1 MPKHVEPSSADGAA
15 CSAPVPDG
23 VRRQVP
29 DVVPSDADVAA
40 CLRVLDALAARPA
53 AFQSPAHRD
62 LRAAT
67 RRARDALAQ
76 TDFGGGDGLAYGR
89 RRQLRKEREARQS
102 QQAARDRR
110 HRDTTALRR
119 GRIERLRELTERNG
133 RLALAAA
140 AVPLAPDGAAHVAEG
155 AAAEAGRE
163 LHAATQCYSCKA
175 RFSNL
180 HHFYASLCPT
190 CAALNWRMRHA
201 SASLE
206 GRVALVTGAR
216 VKIGFEIGCKLL
228 RAGATLVAT
237 TRFPAD
243 ALDRYARLDDFEA
256 FRHRLVV
263 HAVDLR
269 DLRGVEAFCAF
280 LDSTLDRLDVVVNNA
295 CQTVRRPAAYYR
307 GLADRERAARAALA
321 APGASSAAVPWH
333 AAADAAPAS
342 ELSQLR
348 VAPEDSE
355 SALGDALPAGAV
367 DVNGQQLDNRTRNS
381 WTLKL
386 RDVSAPE
393 VVEAMAINAV
403 APFILNA
410 RLQRLLAVAAAAA
423 GQAFVVNVS
432 AMEGKFYRHKTPN
445 HPHTNMAKA
454 ALNMMTRT
462 SAADL
467 ARSNVYMTAV
477 DTGWINDEKP
487 TALAFDHA
495 KAHDFQTPLDEVDAA
510 ARILDPAIA
519 PLRRLEAGDPLDAP
533 YGVFLKDYAVCEW

>member
-1 MPKHVEPSSADGAA
+1 MRRSA
-15 CSAPVPDG
+15 
-23 VRRQVP
+23 
-29 DVVPSDADVAA
+29 
-40 CLRVLDALAARPA
+40 
-53 AFQSPAHRD
+53 
-62 LRAAT
+62 
-67 RRARDALAQ
+67 RRAL
-76 TDFGGGDGLAYGR
+76 
-89 RRQLRKEREARQS
+89 
-102 QQAARDRR
+102 
-110 HRDTTALRR
+110 
-119 GRIERLRELTERNG
+119 
-133 RLALAAA
+133 
-140 AVPLAPDGAAHVAEG
+140 
-155 AAAEAGRE
+155 
-163 LHAATQCYSCKA
+163 
-175 RFSNL
+175 
-180 HHFYASLCPT
+180 
-190 CAALNWRMRHA
+190 ALNWRMRHA
-201 SASLE
+201 SASRARRP
-206 GRVALVTGAR
+206 GHGAR

-307 GLADRERAARAALA
+307 GLADAAARALA

-355 SALGDALPAGAV
+355 SAGGALAGAV
-367 DVNGQQLDNRTRNS
+367 GVNGQQLDNRTRNS

-477 DTGWINDEKP
+477 DTGWINDENP
-487 TALAFDHA
+487 RDVAARTAAA
-495 KAHDFQTPLDEVDAA
+495 GFQTPIDEVDAA
-510 ARILDPAIA
+510 ARVCHPIFHGVETGA
-519 PLRRLEAGDPLDAP
+519 PLF
-533 YGVFLKDYAVCEW
+533 GVFPKDYVECEW

>member
-1 MPKHVEPSSADGAA
+1 M
-15 CSAPVPDG
+15 CI
-23 VRRQVP
+23 
-29 DVVPSDADVAA
+29 
-40 CLRVLDALAARPA
+40 
-53 AFQSPAHRD
+53 RD
-62 LRAAT
+62 
-67 RRARDALAQ
+67 
-76 TDFGGGDGLAYGR
+76 
-89 RRQLRKEREARQS
+89 S
-102 QQAARDRR
+102 
-110 HRDTTALRR
+110 
-119 GRIERLRELTERNG
+119 
-133 RLALAAA
+133 
-140 AVPLAPDGAAHVAEG
+140 
-155 AAAEAGRE
+155 
-163 LHAATQCYSCKA
+163 
-175 RFSNL
+175 
-180 HHFYASLCPT
+180 
-190 CAALNWRMRHA
+190 
-201 SASLE
+201 
-206 GRVALVTGAR
+206 
-216 VKIGFEIGCKLL
+216 
-228 RAGATLVAT
+228 
-237 TRFPAD
+237 
-243 ALDRYARLDDFEA
+243 
-256 FRHRLVV
+256 
-263 HAVDLR
+263 AVDLR

-462 SAADL
+462 AAADL
-467 ARSNVYMTAV
+467 AKAHVYMTAV

-519 PLRRLEAGDPLDAP
+519 PLRRCLLYTSPSPRD
-533 YGVFLKDYAVCEW
+533 

>member
-1 MPKHVEPSSADGAA
+1 MPEHVEPSSADGAA

-89 RRQLRKEREARQS
+89 RRQLRKERR
-102 QQAARDRR
+102 RDRASR
-110 HRDTTALRR
+110 RPGTGGTATRRRCR

-140 AVPLAPDGAAHVAEG
+140 
-155 AAAEAGRE
+155 
-163 LHAATQCYSCKA
+163 CYSCKA
-175 RFSNL
+175 RFGNL

-256 FRHRLVV
+256 FGTAHRPP
-263 HAVDLR
+263 
-269 DLRGVEAFCAF
+269 
-280 LDSTLDRLDVVVNNA
+280 
-295 CQTVRRPAAYYR
+295 PAAYYR
-307 GLADRERAARAALA
+307 GLADRRG
-321 APGASSAAVPWH
+321 APSRRLGLVGGRPWH

-410 RLQRLLAVAAAAA
+410 PPAPPRRRPRR
-423 GQAFVVNVS
+423 QAFVANVS

-462 SAADL
+462 TAA
-467 ARSNVYMTAV
+467 A
-477 DTGWINDEKP
+477 G
-487 TALAFDHA
+487 
-495 KAHDFQTPLDEVDAA
+495 FQTPIDEVDAA
-510 ARILDPAIA
+510 ARVCHPIFHGVETGA
-519 PLRRLEAGDPLDAP
+519 PLF
-533 YGVFLKDYAVCEW
+533 GVFLKDHVECEW